1 MCILSI
7 ARTLRHQSSSNI
19 KQNHKHNAASF
30 NHMTKMMILKRCV
43 SQVAPILKIG
53 IRKLAATLYS
63 QQANEI
69 QSQVKKEHNPSTGC
83 YTTL

>member
-1 MCILSI
+1 
-7 ARTLRHQSSSNI
+7 
-19 KQNHKHNAASF
+19 
-30 NHMTKMMILKRCV
+30 MMILKRCV